1 MSLLGIPE
9 FWEGGLYYQWG
20 RKDPIKMNE
29 DVAASID
36 ENIANVP
43 YTFDTDWTA
52 PADAWVDFK
61 SNTTTKTINDP
72 CPPGYKIPEY
82 GIWDEAD
89 NSEDVSL
96 LDRLASTVTSA
107 YPYNTFEPYIY
118 FPYVGSLST
127 AGQLNIV
134 EPGSVPFTSTPE
146 VVYSLGIEIL
156 TYEIASDRVKNMELE
171 ISLDT
176 KHGKFWT
183 NSASAFHFQYGTL
196 SVDPTQLSSLV
207 TSIKVKEAW
216 VKHNNYEIT
225 YRTLPSWLG
234 GGKIPTGFV
243 DHWEPDFKKV
253 DDSYFTETDKLFL
266 LGKLFTETNALTRLS
281 CKINTEVSKA
291 EGMNVRCVVE

>member
-1 MSLLGIPE
+1 M
-9 FWEGGLYYQWG
+9 
-20 RKDPIKMNE
+20 
-29 DVAASID
+29 
-36 ENIANVP
+36 
-43 YTFDTDWTA
+43 
-52 PADAWVDFK
+52 
-61 SNTTTKTINDP
+61 
-72 CPPGYKIPEY
+72 
-82 GIWDEAD
+82 
-89 NSEDVSL
+89 

-134 EPGSVPFTSTPE
+134 EPGSAPFTSTPE
-146 VVYSLGIEIL
+146 VVYSLGIEVL

-183 NSASAFHFQYGTL
+183 NSASAFLFQYGTL

-216 VKHNNYEIT
+216 VQHNNY
-225 YRTLPSWLG
+225 
-234 GGKIPTGFV
+234 KIKYDRWTGRIPIGIE
-243 DHWEPDFKKV
+243 DNWETNFKKV